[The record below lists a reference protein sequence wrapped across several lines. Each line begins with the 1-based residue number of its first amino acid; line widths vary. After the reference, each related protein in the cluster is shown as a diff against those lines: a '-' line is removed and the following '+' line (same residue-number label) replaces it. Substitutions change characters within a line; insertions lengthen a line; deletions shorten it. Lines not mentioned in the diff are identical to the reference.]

1 VSARQLLKRIIALR
15 PDLAGRARMLLQL
28 LDSIGDFP
36 ADQYAEDVEIDP
48 EGVLRHL
55 ESMFV
60 SSAAEAAPA
69 PPLAVD
75 APDAGPEAEAEMADF
90 GRPVR
95 RLEPFEVRRPPLTRR
110 IVERLR
116 NLLPARPVVLPAPPP
131 APSFVSTGF
140 ADTDGGPPRP
150 AERTLAAGRQ
160 YQFWLEVAPAPL
172 PFSIETSPDVPLPP
186 LDSDDVLHVVLF
198 RFGDGLLIPSGTEV
212 GTLRL
217 DGRGPRRLFFPVAT
231 VLPGPSR
238 MRVSI
243 YCKQALLQSRVVTVE
258 VTEEEQTLDRA
269 AATSDLDFAVME
281 RLDPADLAPIKP
293 RTLSVMVNDSGDGS
307 HDFRFFGRDNKSR
320 SVTLTANTVGVLL
333 DRARQGL
340 RLASW
345 GSPDERD
352 PKAEPKPQYRYAEP
366 DDDVMAEDLV
376 ELATRGFDVWVVVAT
391 ALADDAD
398 ALQALMRAPGR
409 VEFANKDG
417 VALMVPAACIYDY
430 PLDMAEAG
438 SFTLCPD
445 FLANR
450 AQGAQALQA
459 SACFQGDC
467 PSRAKETVV
476 CPGGFWGF
484 RHEIGLMPSLTGKES
499 GQHATLPTTIPARPP
514 VFVVGASADGAL
526 EKRPA
531 HVLELQGILGT
542 SWTERLSRKALF
554 QDFAT
559 HPSVVYLYGHG
570 SVTQG
575 MPSFEVGQGADGPI
589 TGAMLQKHAKWAADT
604 PLVFLNGCGTAALG
618 PDTAFAYAGAF
629 MATAKASAVIGTEI
643 AVFEDLAVRF
653 GEEYLRR
660 FVLDHAELGQAMRD
674 TRVALLADG
683 IPLGLAYVAFGATE
697 LHLAAGA

>member
-1 VSARQLLKRIIALR
+1 VSARQLIERIIALR
-15 PDLAGRARMLLQL
+15 PDLADRARALLRA
-28 LDSIGDFP
+28 LDFVADFS
-36 ADQYAEDVEIDP
+36 ADRYADDVEVDP

-55 ESMFV
+55 ESLMAVEV
-60 SSAAEAAPA
+60 SESG
-69 PPLAVD
+69 PPPPRGEVD
-75 APDAGPEAEAEMADF
+75 IADF
-90 GRPVR
+90 GRSATGM
-95 RLEPFEVRRPPLTRR
+95 EPYEVRQPPLARR

-116 NLLPARPVVLPAPPP
+116 NLLPTRPVDVARLPP
-131 APSFVSTGF
+131 APSYVSTGF
-140 ADTDGGPPRP
+140 ADTQGGPPRP
-150 AERTLAAGRQ
+150 PRRTLAPGRQ

-172 PFSIETSPDVPLPP
+172 PFSIETSPEVPLPP

-198 RFGDGLLIPSGTEV
+198 RFGDGLLIPPGTEV
-212 GTLRL
+212 GALRL
-217 DGRGPRRLFFPVAT
+217 DGRGRRRLFFPVST
-231 VLPGPSR
+231 VLPGPAR

-258 VTEEEQTLDRA
+258 VTEEEQILDRP
-269 AATSDLDFAVME
+269 AATSDLDFAVMD

-307 HDFRFFGRDNKSR
+307 HDFRFFGHDNTSR
-320 SVTLTANTVGVLL
+320 SVTLAADTVGTLL

-345 GSPDERD
+345 GSPDEPD
-352 PKAEPKPQYRYAEP
+352 PNAEQQPPYHYAEP
-366 DDDVMAEDLV
+366 DDDVMAEDLI
-376 ELATRGFDVWVVVAT
+376 ELATRGFELWVVVAT

-398 ALQALMRAPGR
+398 ALQSLMRAPGR
-409 VEFANKDG
+409 VEFVNKDG

-438 SFTLCPD
+438 SFTMCPD

-459 SACFQGDC
+459 SRCFQGDC
-467 PSRAKETVV
+467 PSRALETVV

-484 RHEIGLMPSLTGKES
+484 RHEIGLMPSLTGKEP
-499 GQHATLPTTIPARPP
+499 GRHATLPTTIPARPP
-514 VFVVGASADGAL
+514 VFVVGASADSTL

-531 HVLELQGILGT
+531 HVVELQKILGT
-542 SWTERLSRKALF
+542 SWTERLSRRALF
-554 QDFAT
+554 RDFAT
-559 HPSVVYLYGHG
+559 HPSIVYLYGHG
-570 SVTQG
+570 GVTEG
-575 MPSFEVGQGADGPI
+575 MPSFEVGQGTDGPI

-618 PDTAFAYAGAF
+618 PETAFAYAGAF

-674 TRVALLADG
+674 TRVALLAAG

-697 LHLAAGA
+697 LHLAAAGA